1 MSRINPNTV
10 DLGVS
15 GLGCLAGLPAREFSP
30 SFSILESCVVFL
42 RPLRG
47 FLLERFSPRVPLR
60 CTLGYDP
67 AALRG
72 SRLSTSSSRALSE
85 EYWD

>member
-15 GLGCLAGLPAREFSP
+15 GLGCQWSRFFRCVADRLP
-30 SFSILESCVVFL
+30 ESCVVFL
-42 RPLRG
+42 RPLRLRG

-60 CTLGYDP
+60 CPLGYDP
-67 AALRG
+67 APLRG
-72 SRLSTSSSRALSE
+72 SRLSTSSSRALRE
-85 EYWD
+85 E

>member
-1 MSRINPNTV
+1 MADR
-10 DLGVS
+10 
-15 GLGCLAGLPAREFSP
+15 LP
-30 SFSILESCVVFL
+30 ESWAWFFL

-60 CTLGYDP
+60 GTLGYDP
-67 AALRG
+67 APLRG

-85 EYWD
+85 RLTALSEECCT